1 MASPSTTRRSRGKR
15 GKRKSQP
22 DISPAPP
29 TSTIRPTDPPIHSP
43 NPAPRRHPRRRR
55 RNVPLQQTTTTV
67 SSIPAHRRRRVWLPV
82 DIPRERAPASGDEED
97 EPEPSESEPSVSE
110 PRTYSPSTKGED
122 QPDAYVVPEG
132 GETSHRWMGPRGY
145 VSPANVSEGKG
156 KERRK
161 GAEEDIV
168 AAVDDREPVTRTMT
182 SEEHPP
188 EVRSNIPRP
197 SRRSI
202 HLARNPDR
210 EDDGGQAGSGETKP
224 ASEALPNTA
233 RHDTNLAPY
242 IQRFGSSA
250 PPHQTAPTGRRG
262 RRAIPPGRPTAWPT
276 RPLETSTSHATASG
290 VARREGEDLL
300 SFGEDPHGRSQE
312 DSSEEEEEEEDLISF
327 D

>member
-1 MASPSTTRRSRGKR
+1 
-15 GKRKSQP
+15 
-22 DISPAPP
+22 
-29 TSTIRPTDPPIHSP
+29 
-43 NPAPRRHPRRRR
+43 
-55 RNVPLQQTTTTV
+55 
-67 SSIPAHRRRRVWLPV
+67 
-82 DIPRERAPASGDEED
+82 RAPASGDEED

-132 GETSHRWMGPRGY
+132 GETSHRWMLPRRD
-145 VSPANVSEGKG
+145 VSPAIVSEGKG
-156 KERRK
+156 KARRK

-168 AAVDDREPVTRTMT
+168 AAAVDDREPVTRTMT

-210 EDDGGQAGSGETKP
+210 EDKDGLAGSGETKP

-233 RHDTNLAPY
+233 RHDTNLTPY
-242 IQRFGSSA
+242 IQRFGSSV
-250 PPHQTAPTGRRG
+250 PPHQAAPAGRRG
-262 RRAIPPGRPTAWPT
+262 RRAIPRGRPTAWPT
-276 RPLETSTSHATASG
+276 RPLETSTSYARASG
-290 VARREGEDLL
+290 VAGREGEDLL
-300 SFGEDPHGRSQE
+300 SFEEDPHGRSQE
-312 DSSEEEEEEEDLISF
+312 DSSEEEEEGEEEEDLISF